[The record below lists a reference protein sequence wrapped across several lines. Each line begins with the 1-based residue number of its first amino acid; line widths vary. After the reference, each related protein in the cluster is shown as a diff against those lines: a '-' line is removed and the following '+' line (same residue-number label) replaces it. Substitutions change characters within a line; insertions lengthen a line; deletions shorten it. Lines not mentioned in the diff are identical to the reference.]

1 MSVTH
6 SEPLPFFHKHL
17 DIHLTKIYEVLNRP
31 AIFLTIVELTTG
43 CSPKCMTNAKCY

>member
-31 AIFLTIVELTTG
+31 AIFLTIVELTVHFPINETVL
-43 CSPKCMTNAKCY
+43 N